1 MRAVAN
7 PHELLDAE
15 IIRARATITDADLAA
30 QRPLIV
36 VVGGRASNYPRWM
49 HADPRIAIWTDMTN
63 RTPTLPATT
72 CVVVSSPFVSHA
84 QSRAVETSAFH
95 KPGCYYFKHPRTL
108 AEIRRIV
115 QVLLDVAIPDDD
127 TAYEPAPRPM
137 NAPRLTIVDAPAR
150 DRVAPNAL
158 QRVDPP
164 AVDPVVGETRPE
176 TATPKTPTTS
186 TVASDDIDAAI
197 GMVGEAMA
205 ALSMVNETLQRARAA
220 AQKVEDTRAMLKR
233 ALEQI
238 GG

>member
-164 AVDPVVGETRPE
+164 ALTRPPL
-176 TATPKTPTTS
+176 TRSSARHGPRRRRRRRRRRRPSRATTS
-186 TVASDDIDAAI
+186 TPRSAWSA
-197 GMVGEAMA
+197 
-205 ALSMVNETLQRARAA
+205 
-220 AQKVEDTRAMLKR
+220 KR
-233 ALEQI
+233 WLRCRW
-238 GG
+238 